1 MLSCI
6 LSVSSADKHSSR
18 ASIPTLMVVLYAAWV
33 RRSKVIID
41 WHNFGYTILALTMG
55 KTHPVVTV
63 R

>member
-1 MLSCI
+1 
-6 LSVSSADKHSSR
+6 
-18 ASIPTLMVVLYAAWV
+18 MVVLYAAWV